1 MKISRTFANEIEIT
15 LIRPIIYE
23 SPNVTYS
30 IHEDFKNQQV
40 VVNRPQTGPKHFKFD
55 LNTHKWQSI
64 IKDTELKIL
73 LKEELSIM
81 AGRDLCLY

>member
-1 MKISRTFANEIEIT
+1 MRISRTFANEIEIT
-15 LIRPIIYE
+15 LIIPLTYE
-23 SPNVTYS
+23 SSNVTYS
-30 IHEDFKNQQV
+30 IHEDIKNQQV
-40 VVNRPQTGPKHFKFD
+40 VVNRPQTGPKNFKFD

-64 IKDTELKIL
+64 TNDTELKIL